1 MSNNF
6 NKKYIQIEYFILK
19 FNKGVN
25 MNLKKFR
32 NEQKATQEEIAKK
45 LNIQKQTYQNYELK
59 KREPSIEML
68 IKLADL
74 FHTSVDNLIRDN
86 ENEID
91 KNNHPRYSNNLMEK
105 IKQLSEYNLMKV
117 EGYVENMLE
126 EQNKKDKE
134 NK

>member
-19 FNKGVN
+19 FDKGVN

-32 NEQKATQEEIAKK
+32 NERKTTQEEITKK
-45 LNIQKQTYQNYELK
+45 LNIQKQTYQNYELG

-86 ENEID
+86 KNEI
-91 KNNHPRYSNNLMEK
+91 NNYQHPRYNNNLMEK
-105 IKQLSEYNLMKV
+105 IKQLNEYNLMKV
-117 EGYVENMLE
+117 TGYVENMLE
-126 EQNKKDKE
+126 EQNKGDKE

>member
-19 FNKGVN
+19 FDKGVN

-32 NEQKATQEEIAKK
+32 NERKTTQEEIAKK
-45 LNIQKQTYQNYELK
+45 LNIQKQTYQNYELG
-59 KREPSIEML
+59 KREPSIDML

-86 ENEID
+86 KNEI
-91 KNNHPRYSNNLMEK
+91 NNYQHPRYNNNLMEK
-105 IKQLSEYNLMKV
+105 IKQLNEYNLMKV
-117 EGYVENMLE
+117 TGYVENMLE
-126 EQNKKDKE
+126 EQNKGDKE

>member
-1 MSNNF
+1 
-6 NKKYIQIEYFILK
+6 
-19 FNKGVN
+19 

-117 EGYVENMLE
+117 EGYVEHILE
-126 EQNKKDKE
+126 EQNKKR
-134 NK
+134 N

>member
-32 NEQKATQEEIAKK
+32 NEQKTTQEEIAKK
-45 LNIQKQTYQNYELK
+45 LNIQKQTYQNYELG
-59 KREPSIEML
+59 KREPSIDML
-68 IKLADL
+68 IKLANL

-86 ENEID
+86 KDEI
-91 KNNHPRYSNNLMEK
+91 NNNQHPRYSNNLMEK
-105 IKQLSEYNLMKV
+105 IKQLNEYNLMKV
-117 EGYVENMLE
+117 EGYVQNMLE
-126 EQNKKDKE
+126 EQNKKGDK
-134 NK
+134 

>member
-19 FNKGVN
+19 FDKGVN

-32 NEQKATQEEIAKK
+32 NERKTTQEEIAKK
-45 LNIQKQTYQNYELK
+45 LNIQKQTYQNYELG

-86 ENEID
+86 KNEI
-91 KNNHPRYSNNLMEK
+91 NNYQHPRYNNNLMEK
-105 IKQLSEYNLMKV
+105 IKQLNEYNLMKV
-117 EGYVENMLE
+117 TGYVENMLE
-126 EQNKKDKE
+126 EQNKGDKE

>member
-1 MSNNF
+1 
-6 NKKYIQIEYFILK
+6 
-19 FNKGVN
+19 

-91 KNNHPRYSNNLMEK
+91 KNNHPRYSDNLIEK
-105 IKQLSEYNLMKV
+105 IKQLNEYNLMKV
-117 EGYVENMLE
+117 EGYVEHILE
-126 EQNKKDKE
+126 EQNKKR
-134 NK
+134 N

>member
-32 NEQKATQEEIAKK
+32 NEKKATQEEIAKK

-68 IKLADL
+68 IKIADL

-86 ENEID
+86 ASE
-91 KNNHPRYSNNLMEK
+91 
-105 IKQLSEYNLMKV
+105 IKQDKHPKLSETLIEKLEKLNEYNLMKV
-117 EGYVENMLE
+117 EGYIENMLE
-126 EQNKKDKE
+126 EQNKR